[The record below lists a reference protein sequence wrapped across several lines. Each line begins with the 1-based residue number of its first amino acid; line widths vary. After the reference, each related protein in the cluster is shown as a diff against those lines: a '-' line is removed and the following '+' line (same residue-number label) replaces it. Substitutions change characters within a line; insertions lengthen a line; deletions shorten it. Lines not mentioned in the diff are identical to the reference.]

1 MPILAARYENIL
13 NTWIPKTKSNN
24 AMENQAKLTFVAIIS

>member
-13 NTWIPKTKSNN
+13 NTWIPKKKSNH
-24 AMENQAKLTFVAIIS
+24 AMENQAKLKFVAILS